1 MGDSLNEQL
10 SAPNS
15 GRKPR
20 SRACGCRLEPQG
32 QAAWHSSLP
41 CCCTHHPLPS
51 GGVAAPQILLGAL
64 LGLRCPQNCGSGTIW
79 KSIIWPGQTHARA
92 CSKLN
97 IMDDGMPE
105 RNPVPWSD
113 LVYQRN
119 LTGETRGSTG
129 NVIWI
134 PCVLWFRCGTYTF
147 MASSIRCA
155 GKPVVNHTKLLLFS
169 VFFILNKNFFYGK
182 MLLFFGHS
190 HWKSSEWLFSWK

>member
-1 MGDSLNEQL
+1 M

-20 SRACGCRLEPQG
+20 SRACGCPLEPQG

-41 CCCTHHPLPS
+41 CCCTHHLLPS

-64 LGLRCPQNCGSGTIW
+64 LGLRCPQNCASGTIW

-129 NVIWI
+129 KVIWI

-155 GKPVVNHTKLLLFS
+155 GKPVVNHTNLLLFS